1 MELIKLKD
9 ITKTYRVGEVFVPV
23 LKGVSLT
30 INKGDM
36 VALMGASGSG
46 KSTLMNILGCLDR
59 PTSGQYWFEGK
70 DVSNLSKDDRA
81 QVRSQKMG
89 FVFQSFNLLARTS
102 ALDNVLMPMT
112 YAPGFFAGVRAGT
125 RARMLLDKVGLTG
138 RFDHTPAQLSGG
150 QQQRVAI
157 ARALINDPPL
167 LFADEPT
174 GNLDSKTSV
183 EILSMFKELNQAHGL
198 TIVLVTHDLN
208 VASVAGRTIW
218 IKDGLI
224 ESDTPGSPDG
234 PDSKGSGT
242 SGGAVPADG
251 GEAA

>member
-1 MELIKLKD
+1 MELIKLRD
-9 ITKTYRVGEVFVPV
+9 ITKTYRVGEVSVPV
-23 LKGVSLT
+23 LKGVSLS
-30 INKGDM
+30 IQKGEM

-59 PTSGQYWFEGK
+59 PTSGEYWFDGK
-70 DVSNLSKDDRA
+70 DVSNLSKDERA
-81 QVRSQKMG
+81 EVRSGKMG
-89 FVFQSFNLLARTS
+89 FVFQSFNLLSRTS

-112 YAPGFFAGVRAGT
+112 YAPGLLAGVKAGKRAK
-125 RARMLLDKVGLTG
+125 MLLDKVGLTG

-183 EILSMFKELNQAHGL
+183 EILTMFKELNREHGL
-198 TIVLVTHDLN
+198 TVVLVTHDLN
-208 VASVAGRTIW
+208 VAGVAGRTIV

-224 ESDTPGSPDG
+224 ESDAVA
-234 PDSKGSGT
+234 SGT
-242 SGGAVPADG
+242 SGG
-251 GEAA
+251 EAA